1 MSRNYVFEQLL
12 AQNEENPIVTRR
24 KAAGEIV
31 DLKPINMETTIE
43 FAKKT
48 ARVEKTPNVHNNMKT
63 NMKSRLVGME
73 TGNGHHDSHCDTKHN
88 GKDKYREEKNIP
100 ISSSIKDAKNVEG
113 CEEHYFSRFVKID
126 EAQDKS
132 QGILTK
138 RQAAEAIVW
147 GEILNDPPFKRRW
160 R

>member
-1 MSRNYVFEQLL
+1 MAKDIFENLL
-12 AQNEENPIVTRR
+12 TSDEENPIVARR
-24 KAAGEIV
+24 MALGEKM
-31 DLKPINMETTIE
+31 DSTPIKME
-43 FAKKT
+43 KT
-48 ARVEKTPNVHNNMKT
+48 VRVEKTPNVKSNMQS
-63 NMKSRLVGME
+63 NMKSRLLGME
-73 TGNGHHDSHCDTKHN
+73 ANTGHHDSHCDIKHKGN
-88 GKDKYREEKNIP
+88 GKYIEEKNIP

-126 EAQDKS
+126 EAPEKS

>member
-1 MSRNYVFEQLL
+1 MAKDIFDNLLVPEESPLLDRGAAARGVINLSTIKMDNKVVFE
-12 AQNEENPIVTRR
+12 
-24 KAAGEIV
+24 
-31 DLKPINMETTIE
+31 
-43 FAKKT
+43 KKT
-48 ARVEKTPNVHNNMKT
+48 ERVEKTPNVKSNLQS
-63 NMKSRLVGME
+63 NMKSRLLGME
-73 TGNGHHDSHCDTKHN
+73 ANTGHHDSHCDIRHQGN
-88 GKDKYREEKNIP
+88 GKYIEEKNIP

-113 CEEHYFSRFVKID
+113 CQEHYFSRFVKID
-126 EAQDKS
+126 EAPEKS